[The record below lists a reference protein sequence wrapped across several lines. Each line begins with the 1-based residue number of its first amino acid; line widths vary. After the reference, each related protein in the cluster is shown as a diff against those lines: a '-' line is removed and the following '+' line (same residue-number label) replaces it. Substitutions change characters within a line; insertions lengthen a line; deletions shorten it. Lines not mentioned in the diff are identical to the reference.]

1 MLISL
6 IVPVYNERD
15 AIPLFH
21 AAAITMAQSQ
31 AFSLELV
38 FVDDGSD
45 DGSDALIQAL
55 VAQDERVLLIS
66 LSRNFGKESALLAG
80 LEHCRGDAAI
90 PIDVDLQDP
99 VELVPRLVEC
109 WLAGAD
115 VVLAKRV
122 DRRAD
127 GWLKRITARGFYR
140 VLNALSQNR
149 FEEDVGDFRLLSRKT
164 VEQIKAMPE
173 RNLYMKGLM
182 QWVGGH
188 QAIVEYTRPSR
199 AAGRSKFNGWKLWN
213 LALEGITSFS
223 TLPLRV
229 WSYIGMAIASSA
241 LFFGAWIVFKTLMW
255 GDPVAGYP
263 SVMAA
268 LLFLGGVQLIGIGV
282 LGEYVGRIYTETQS
296 RPRYIVDHIEPCQRG
311 SQTGEP
317 SADKP

>member
-15 AIPLFH
+15 AIPLFY
-21 AAAITMAQSQ
+21 AAAITMAQRQ
-31 AFSLELV
+31 AFDLELV

-45 DGSDALIQAL
+45 DESEALIQAL
-55 VAQDERVLLIS
+55 VAQDERVVLIS

-80 LEHCRGDAAI
+80 LEHCLGDAAI

-127 GWLKRITARGFYR
+127 GWLKRVTARGFYR

-199 AAGRSKFNGWKLWN
+199 AAGTSKFNGWKLWN
-213 LALEGITSFS
+213 LALQGITSFS

-229 WSYIGMAIASSA
+229 WTYIGIAVACSA
-241 LFFGAWIVFKTLMW
+241 LLFGGWIVFKTLMW
-255 GDPVAGYP
+255 GNPVAGYP
-263 SVMAA
+263 SLMTA

-296 RPRYIVDHIEPCQRG
+296 RPRYIVDHIDPGQRR
-311 SQTGEP
+311 SPSGEP